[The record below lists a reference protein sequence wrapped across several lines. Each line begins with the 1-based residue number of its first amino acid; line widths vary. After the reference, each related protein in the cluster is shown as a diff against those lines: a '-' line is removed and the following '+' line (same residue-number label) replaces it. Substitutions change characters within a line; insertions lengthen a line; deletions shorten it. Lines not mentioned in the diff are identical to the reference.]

1 MSYVGY
7 FREVYYNIYNNCII
21 IQDGCKEKLVVF
33 VKEKLYVVGGVGV
46 GLACVQLIGLLLA
59 WCMTKAIKWEYEVM

>member
-1 MSYVGY
+1 M
-7 FREVYYNIYNNCII
+7 
-21 IQDGCKEKLVVF
+21 F